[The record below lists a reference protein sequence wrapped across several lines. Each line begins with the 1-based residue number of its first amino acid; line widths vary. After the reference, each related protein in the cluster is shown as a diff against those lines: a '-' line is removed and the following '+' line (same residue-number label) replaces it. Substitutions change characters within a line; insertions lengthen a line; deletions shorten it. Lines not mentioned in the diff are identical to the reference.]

1 MILIVSSTAIVQAS
15 GIQSNTTFSQGVGA
29 AISTNLR
36 SMDGFDVV
44 THVVTG
50 GPFSNNNIVSQYE
63 GAEQV
68 GQLLVSSGIEIGS
81 ATQLTVYFPDFSR
94 GVNLFG
100 VVGTE
105 LTVEQFF
112 DRSPFFFSPHET
124 DPTTLRDISE
134 AQQFLIFSQTTLH
147 SFDNFRNT
155 ISPTQILA
163 VKGDI
168 AQGTVFPTN
177 LVKNGSF
184 ENTFSNWTTFSGHA
198 SDVLQVRSTQPTG
211 VGFDDGSPVSPPDG
225 GNWAYLAKTN
235 TTNQAYIYQSIDI
248 SSPTGTFS
256 TDDLLTFNFK
266 AVFNTIGAG
275 QLFQANVIFFT
286 NGVVRKNLIYRISG
300 MGIPT
305 LPAGTSTTVL
315 PATVITLSAT
325 ADVLTTINRD
335 IRTDLELASIE
346 FDRVD
351 LWFIVDTTGS
361 NTSVLLD
368 DIQLNSNIPSNE
380 LKRTQEFGHILT
392 TNPTVSG
399 FPFTVSGSDNIIVID
414 LTPPFFDETAP
425 ASGTTFNPTTSP
437 VTFHVKDVS
446 SALDPATIDA
456 FIDNVQVVN
465 NGEVVL
471 TSPWAT
477 GLKTVLAPN
486 DIAYTFTRNP
496 PFEQQV
502 IVTVS
507 GTFADF
513 AAVSNQNTQFYQFQ
527 ILGSGSLSASIT
539 GDPDNTAPVI
549 TPLDPENLETNV
561 SPNTAIVWTT
571 ADDASGVDPTKTK
584 LLLNGDVVVE
594 NELAVNG
601 TFFSTANCSL
611 GFDYVYVPDQPFAF
625 GETVTGTIMA
635 SDFSTTGPN
644 TGTLTYTFTTTFTD
658 SLHITNFFMGTD
670 ESILLTT
677 GTVARVDVEDFTY
690 GVASGTTYITV
701 NDHTPASLLTTVTGS
716 LPPFLRFEFPLQ
728 PEVDF
733 RTDITIFVHAENQF
747 PGAYPVI
754 KEKTFVLRPGYDAY
768 WPNRSKYPE
777 GGPETNF
784 PHLTN
789 ISVLT
794 EIKNYA
800 INNALGSEFF
810 SFLTD
815 NVSRKDLGA
824 SITANIEIANLPAS
838 LNVLNTFFE
847 YGKTITLEFSA
858 MDLEGNFMSFTH
870 TFTIEPHP

>member
-1 MILIVSSTAIVQAS
+1 MILIVASTALVQSS
-15 GIQSNTTFSQGVGA
+15 GIQSNTTFSQGGNPSA
-29 AISTNLR
+29 STKFR
-36 SMDGFDVV
+36 SIDGFDAL
-44 THVVTG
+44 THIVAP

-105 LTVEQFF
+105 NTIAQVF

-124 DPTTLRDISE
+124 DPNTLRNISE
-134 AQQFLIFSQTTLH
+134 AQQFLIFSETSIH
-147 SFDNFRNT
+147 AFDNFRST
-155 ISPTQILA
+155 VSPTQIIS

-168 AQGTVFPTN
+168 GRGAVFPTN
-177 LVKNGSF
+177 LIQNGSF
-184 ENTFSNWTTFSGHA
+184 ENGFTRWTTSSGHV
-198 SDVLQVRSTQPTG
+198 SDVIQVRTTQPTS
-211 VGFDDGSPVSPPDG
+211 VGFNDGSPVSPPDG
-225 GNWAYLAKTN
+225 ANWAYLAKTV
-235 TTNQAYIYQSIDI
+235 TTNQAYIYQTVDI
-248 SSPTGTFS
+248 GSASGVFS

-266 AVFNTIGAG
+266 AVINTIATN
-275 QLFQANVIFFT
+275 QRFQANVIFFT
-286 NGVVRKNLIYRISG
+286 DGVVRRNLIYRISG

-305 LPAGTSTTVL
+305 LPPGTAQTVL
-315 PATVITLSAT
+315 PSKIITLSAT
-325 ADVLTTINRD
+325 ADVLTTISRD
-335 IRTDLELASIE
+335 IRDDLELASIE

-351 LWFIVDTTGS
+351 LWFIVGTSSG

-368 DIQLNSNIPSNE
+368 DIQVNANVLPDNF
-380 LKRTQEFGHILT
+380 KRTQEFGHILT

-399 FPFTVSGSDNIIVID
+399 FPFTVSGSDNIIIVD
-414 LTPPFFDETAP
+414 LTPPFFAETSP
-425 ASGTTFNPTTSP
+425 ASGTSFNPTTSP
-437 VTFHVKDVS
+437 VTFHIKDIS
-446 SALDPATIDA
+446 SPLDQGTIDA

-465 NGEVVL
+465 NGSVVL
-471 TSPWAT
+471 TPPWVT
-477 GLKTVLAPN
+477 GLKTVIAPN
-486 DIAYTFTRNP
+486 DISYTFTRNP

-502 IVTVS
+502 FVTVS

-513 AAVSNQNTQFYQFQ
+513 AAVSNENTQFYQFQ
-527 ILGSGSLSASIT
+527 ILGSGSLNAMIT
-539 GDPDNTAPVI
+539 GNPDAAAPAI
-549 TPLDPENLETNV
+549 TPLDPINLETNV

-571 ADDASGVDPTKTK
+571 ADDASGVDTTKTR
-584 LLLNGDVVVE
+584 LLINGDVVLA
-594 NELAVNG
+594 NEIATNG
-601 TFFSTANCSL
+601 TFFSTANSNL
-611 GFDYVYVPDQPFAF
+611 GFDYIYIPNQPFGF

-644 TGTLTYTFTTTFTD
+644 TGTLTYEFTTVFDD
-658 SLHITNFFMGTD
+658 SLHITNFFMGAE

-701 NDHTPASLLTTVTGS
+701 NGHTPASLLTTVTGS

-728 PEVDF
+728 PEVNF
-733 RTDITIFVHAENQF
+733 RTDITVFVHAENQF
-747 PGAYPVI
+747 PGSYPII
-754 KEKTFVLRPGYDAY
+754 KESTFVLRPGYDARWY
-768 WPNRSKYPE
+768 NKSQYPE
-777 GGPETNF
+777 GGPETRF

-789 ISVLT
+789 IPVLT

-800 INNALGSEFF
+800 VNYATGSELFG
-810 SFLTD
+810 FLTD
-815 NVSRKDLGA
+815 NISRKDLGA
-824 SITANIEIANLPAS
+824 SITSNIEIADLPAS